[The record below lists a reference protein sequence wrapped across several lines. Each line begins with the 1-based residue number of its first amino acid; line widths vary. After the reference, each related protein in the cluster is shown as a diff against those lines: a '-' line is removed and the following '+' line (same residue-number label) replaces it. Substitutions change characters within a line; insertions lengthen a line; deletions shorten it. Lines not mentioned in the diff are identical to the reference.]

1 MIHSF
6 LQLLYPKCCFACDQ
20 VLIRSEIML
29 CTACRFELPKPGLFL
44 EQPNWISHKLDG
56 LIEYDRVHA
65 YFVFSEGGKVQHI
78 LHQIK
83 YKGQEKLGGYLGACI
98 GRSFTLQEYDVI
110 IPMPLH
116 QSRLKER
123 GYNQAA
129 CIAKGI
135 AHESGIPFLENN
147 LVRNKQVSS
156 LIGLNRAERY
166 ETLEE
171 VFAVLQPE
179 ALDGLRILLVDD
191 TMTTGATFLAAG
203 SKIKA
208 ASTGK
213 LSFLALA
220 ALK

>member
-1 MIHSF
+1 MINSF
-6 LQLLYPKCCFACDQ
+6 LQLLYPKCCFACEQ
-20 VLIRSEIML
+20 VLIRSENWL
-29 CTACRFELPKPGLFL
+29 CTHCRFELPKPGLFL

-65 YFVFSEGGKVQHI
+65 YFLFAEGGKVQHL

-83 YKGQEKLGGYLGACI
+83 YKGQEKLGEYLGCCV
-98 GRSFTLQEYDVI
+98 GRSFSREDYDIVL
-110 IPMPLH
+110 PMPLH
-116 QSRLKER
+116 PSRMKDR

-129 CIAKGI
+129 CIARGI
-135 AHESGIPFLENN
+135 AQESGIPLSITH
-147 LVRNKQVSS
+147 LLRTKQVAS

-166 ETLEE
+166 ATLEE
-171 VFAVLQPE
+171 VFEVTKPSELN
-179 ALDGLRILLVDD
+179 GLRILLVDD

-203 SKIKA
+203 AKIKA
-208 ASTGK
+208 ASTGS

>member
-1 MIHSF
+1 MITSF

-56 LIEYDRVHA
+56 LIEYDRVHV
-65 YFVFSEGGKVQHI
+65 YFLFSEGGKVQHI

-83 YKGQEKLGGYLGACI
+83 YKGQEKLGEYLGACI
-98 GRSFTLQEYDVI
+98 GRSFTRKEYDII

-116 QSRLKER
+116 PSRRRER

-135 AHESGIPFLENN
+135 ARESGIPFLEDN

-171 VFAVLQPE
+171 VFEVLKPDE
-179 ALDGLRILLVDD
+179 LDGLRILLVDD

-203 SKIKA
+203 AKIKA

>member
-1 MIHSF
+1 MITSF
-6 LQLLYPKCCFACDQ
+6 LQLLYPKCCFACDE
-20 VLIRSEIML
+20 VLIRSEIWL
-29 CTACRFELPKPGLFL
+29 CTSCRFELPKPGLFL

-56 LIEYDRVHA
+56 LLEYDRVHA
-65 YFVFSEGGKVQHI
+65 YFVFSEGGKVQRI

-83 YKGQEKLGGYLGACI
+83 YKGQEKLGEYLGACM
-98 GRSFTLQEYDVI
+98 GRSFTRKEYDVI

-116 QSRLKER
+116 PSRLKER

-135 AHESGIPFLENN
+135 ARESGIPYLEDN

-166 ETLEE
+166 ATLEE
-171 VFAVLQPE
+171 VFEVLKPDE
-179 ALDGLRILLVDD
+179 LNGLRILLVDD

-203 SKIKA
+203 AKINA

>member
-1 MIHSF
+1 MITSF

-65 YFVFSEGGKVQHI
+65 YFLFSEGGKVQHL

-83 YKGQEKLGGYLGACI
+83 YKGQEKLGEYLGACI
-98 GRSFTLQEYDVI
+98 GRSFTRKEYDVI

-116 QSRLKER
+116 PSRLKER

-135 AHESGIPFLENN
+135 ARESGIPYVVDN

-166 ETLEE
+166 ATLEE
-171 VFAVLQPE
+171 VFEVLKPE
-179 ALDGLRILLVDD
+179 ALYGLRILLVDD

-203 SKIKA
+203 AKIKA
-208 ASTGK
+208 ASIGK

>member
-1 MIHSF
+1 MITSF

-65 YFVFSEGGKVQHI
+65 YFLFSEGGKVQHL

-83 YKGQEKLGGYLGACI
+83 YKGQEKLGEYLGACI
-98 GRSFTLQEYDVI
+98 GRSFTRQEYDVI

-116 QSRLKER
+116 PSRRRER

-135 AHESGIPFLENN
+135 ARESGIPFLEDN

-166 ETLEE
+166 ATLEE
-171 VFAVLQPE
+171 AFEVLKPDE
-179 ALDGLRILLVDD
+179 LDGLQILLVDD

-203 SKIKA
+203 AKIKA

>member
-83 YKGQEKLGGYLGACI
+83 YKGQEKLGEYLGACI

-116 QSRLKER
+116 PSRLKER

>member
-1 MIHSF
+1 MITSF

-65 YFVFSEGGKVQHI
+65 YFLFSEGGKVQHL

-83 YKGQEKLGGYLGACI
+83 YKGQEKLGEYLGACI
-98 GRSFTLQEYDVI
+98 GRSFTRQEYDVI
-110 IPMPLH
+110 ISMPLH
-116 QSRLKER
+116 PSRRRER

-135 AHESGIPFLENN
+135 ARESGIPFLEDN

-166 ETLEE
+166 ATLEE
-171 VFAVLQPE
+171 AFEVLKPDE
-179 ALDGLRILLVDD
+179 LDGLRILLVDD

-203 SKIKA
+203 AKIKA

>member
-1 MIHSF
+1 MITSF

-65 YFVFSEGGKVQHI
+65 YFLFSEGGKVQHI

-83 YKGQEKLGGYLGACI
+83 YKGQQKLGEYLGACI
-98 GRSFTLQEYDVI
+98 GRSFTRQEYDVI

-116 QSRLKER
+116 PSRRRER

-135 AHESGIPFLENN
+135 ARESVIPLMEDN

-166 ETLEE
+166 ATLEE
-171 VFAVLQPE
+171 VFEVLKPDE
-179 ALDGLRILLVDD
+179 LDGLRILLVDD

-203 SKIKA
+203 AKIKA

>member
-1 MIHSF
+1 MITSF

-65 YFVFSEGGKVQHI
+65 YFLFSEGGKVQHL

-83 YKGQEKLGGYLGACI
+83 YKGQQKLGEYLGACI
-98 GRSFTLQEYDVI
+98 GRSFTRQEYDVI

-116 QSRLKER
+116 PSRRRER

-135 AHESGIPFLENN
+135 ARESGIPFLEDI

-166 ETLEE
+166 ATLEE
-171 VFAVLQPE
+171 VFEVLKPA

-203 SKIKA
+203 AKIKA

>member
-1 MIHSF
+1 MINAF

-20 VLIRSEIML
+20 VLIRSENWI
-29 CTACRFELPKPGLFL
+29 CTRCRFELPSPGLFL

-65 YFVFSEGGKVQHI
+65 YFVFSEGGKVQHL

-83 YKGQEKLGGYLGACI
+83 YKGQEQLGEYLGVCV
-98 GRSFTLQEYDVI
+98 GRSFSIKDYDLI

-116 QSRLKER
+116 PSRLSER

-135 AHESGIPFLENN
+135 ARTSGIPYSGEHLW
-147 LVRNKQVSS
+147 RTKQVTS

-166 ETLEE
+166 LSLEE
-171 VFAVLQPE
+171 VFEVRNPAE
-179 ALDGLRILLVDD
+179 LDDLRILLVDD

-203 SKIKA
+203 AKIKA

>member
-1 MIHSF
+1 MINAF

-20 VLIRSEIML
+20 VLIRSENWI
-29 CTACRFELPKPGLFL
+29 CTRCRFELPSPGLFL

-65 YFVFSEGGKVQHI
+65 YFVFSEGGKVQHL

-83 YKGQEKLGGYLGACI
+83 YKGQEGLGEYLGSCV
-98 GRSFTLQEYDVI
+98 GRSFSTKEYDLI

-116 QSRLKER
+116 PSRLKER

-129 CIAKGI
+129 CVAKGI
-135 AHESGIPFLENN
+135 SRASGIPISEGHL
-147 LVRNKQVSS
+147 LRTKQVTS

-166 ETLEE
+166 QTLEE
-171 VFAVLQPE
+171 VFEVFRPNE
-179 ALDGLRILLVDD
+179 LDGLRILMVDD
-191 TMTTGATFLAAG
+191 TLTTGATFLAAG
-203 SKIKA
+203 AKIKA

>member
-1 MIHSF
+1 MITSF
-6 LQLLYPKCCFACDQ
+6 LQLLYPKFCLACDQ
-20 VLIRSEIML
+20 VLIRSENWL
-29 CTACRFELPKPGLFL
+29 CTVCRFELPKPGLFL

-65 YFVFSEGGKVQHI
+65 YFLFAEGGKVQHI

-83 YKGQEKLGGYLGACI
+83 YKGQEKLGEYLGACV
-98 GRSFTLQEYDVI
+98 GRSFSLENYDI
-110 IPMPLH
+110 ILPMPLH
-116 QSRLKER
+116 PSRLKER

-129 CIAKGI
+129 CIARGI
-135 AHESGIPFLENN
+135 SHESGIPLSVAH
-147 LVRNKQVSS
+147 LLRTKQVAS

-166 ETLEE
+166 QTLEE
-171 VFAVLQPE
+171 VFEVIRPDE
-179 ALDGLRILLVDD
+179 LDGLRILLIDD

-203 SKIKA
+203 AKIKA

>member
-1 MIHSF
+1 MITSF

-65 YFVFSEGGKVQHI
+65 YFLFSEGGKVQHL

-83 YKGQEKLGGYLGACI
+83 YKGQEKLGEYLGACI
-98 GRSFTLQEYDVI
+98 GRSFTRQEYDVI

-116 QSRLKER
+116 PSRRRER

-135 AHESGIPFLENN
+135 ALESGIPFLEDN

-166 ETLEE
+166 ATLEE
-171 VFAVLQPE
+171 AFEVLKPDE
-179 ALDGLRILLVDD
+179 LDGLRILLVDD

-203 SKIKA
+203 AKIKA

>member
-1 MIHSF
+1 MITSF

-20 VLIRSEIML
+20 VLIRSENWI
-29 CTACRFELPKPGLFL
+29 CTRCRFELPSPGLFL

-56 LIEYDRVHA
+56 LIDYERVHA
-65 YFVFSEGGKVQHI
+65 YYVFSEGGKVQHL

-83 YKGQEKLGGYLGACI
+83 YKGQEKLGEYLGASI
-98 GRSFTLQEYDVI
+98 GRSFTPQDYDVL

-116 QSRLKER
+116 PSRRRER

-129 CIAKGI
+129 CIAKGF
-135 AHESGIPFLENN
+135 AQESGIPCLENN

-156 LIGLNRAERY
+156 LIGLNRADRY
-166 ETLEE
+166 ATLEE
-171 VFAVLQPE
+171 VFEVVRPAE
-179 ALDGLRILLVDD
+179 LDGLRILLVDD

-203 SKIKA
+203 AKIKA

>member
-6 LQLLYPKCCFACDQ
+6 LQLLYPKCCFACDH

-83 YKGQEKLGGYLGACI
+83 YKGQEKLGEYLGACI
-98 GRSFTLQEYDVI
+98 GRSFTAQEYDVL

-116 QSRLKER
+116 PSRLKER

-135 AHESGIPFLENN
+135 ARESGILFLADN

-171 VFAVLQPE
+171 VFEVLQPE

>member
-1 MIHSF
+1 MITSF

-65 YFVFSEGGKVQHI
+65 YFLFSEGGKVQHL

-83 YKGQEKLGGYLGACI
+83 YKGQEKLGEYLGACI
-98 GRSFTLQEYDVI
+98 GRSFTRQEYDVI
-110 IPMPLH
+110 VPMPLYP
-116 QSRLKER
+116 SRRRER

-135 AHESGIPFLENN
+135 ARESGIPFLEDN

-166 ETLEE
+166 ATLEE
-171 VFAVLQPE
+171 AFEVLKPDE
-179 ALDGLRILLVDD
+179 LDGLRILLVDD

-203 SKIKA
+203 AKIKA

>member
-1 MIHSF
+1 MITSF

-65 YFVFSEGGKVQHI
+65 YFLFAEGGKVQHI

-83 YKGQEKLGGYLGACI
+83 YKGQQKLGEYLGACI
-98 GRSFTLQEYDVI
+98 GRSFTRQEYDVI

-116 QSRLKER
+116 PSRRRER

-135 AHESGIPFLENN
+135 ARESGISLLEDN

-166 ETLEE
+166 ATLEE
-171 VFAVLQPE
+171 VFEVLKPDE
-179 ALDGLRILLVDD
+179 LDGLRILLVDD

-203 SKIKA
+203 AKIKA

>member
-1 MIHSF
+1 MITSF

-65 YFVFSEGGKVQHI
+65 YLLFSEGGKVQHI

-83 YKGQEKLGGYLGACI
+83 YKGQEKLGEYLGACI
-98 GRSFTLQEYDVI
+98 GRSFTRQEYDVI

-116 QSRLKER
+116 PSRRRER

-129 CIAKGI
+129 YIAKGI
-135 AHESGIPFLENN
+135 ARESGIPFLEDN

-166 ETLEE
+166 ATLEE
-171 VFAVLQPE
+171 AFEVVKPDE
-179 ALDGLRILLVDD
+179 LDGLRILLVDD
-191 TMTTGATFLAAG
+191 TMTTGATFLATGA
-203 SKIKA
+203 KIKA

>member
-1 MIHSF
+1 MINAF

-20 VLIRSEIML
+20 VLIRSENWI
-29 CTACRFELPKPGLFL
+29 CTRCRFELPSPGLFL

-56 LIEYDRVHA
+56 LIEYDRIHA
-65 YFVFSEGGKVQHI
+65 FYVFSEGGKVQHL

-83 YKGQEKLGGYLGACI
+83 YKGQKKLGEYLGACI
-98 GRSFTLQEYDVI
+98 GRSLTIQDYDVI

-116 QSRLKER
+116 PSRLKER

-129 CIAKGI
+129 CIARGI
-135 AHESGIPFLENN
+135 AHESGIAYLEDN
-147 LVRNKQVSS
+147 LVRNKQVAS
-156 LIGLNRAERY
+156 LIGLNRSERY
-166 ETLEE
+166 ASLEE
-171 VFAVLQPE
+171 VFEVLQPE
-179 ALDGLRILLVDD
+179 VLDGLRVLLVDD

-203 SKIKA
+203 AKIKA

>member
-1 MIHSF
+1 MITSF

-29 CTACRFELPKPGLFL
+29 CTSCRFELPKPGLFL

-83 YKGQEKLGGYLGACI
+83 YKGQEQLGEYLGACI
-98 GRSFTLQEYDVI
+98 GRSFTTQEYDVI

-116 QSRLKER
+116 PSRLKER

-135 AHESGIPFLENN
+135 ARESGIPYVVDN

-166 ETLEE
+166 ATLEE
-171 VFAVLQPE
+171 VFEVLKPE
-179 ALDGLRILLVDD
+179 VLYGLRILLVDD
-191 TMTTGATFLAAG
+191 TLTTGATFLAAG
-203 SKIKA
+203 AKIKA

>member
-1 MIHSF
+1 MITSF

-20 VLIRSEIML
+20 VLIRSENWL
-29 CTACRFELPKPGLFL
+29 CTVCRFELPKPGLFL

-56 LIEYDRVHA
+56 LIEYDRAHA
-65 YFVFSEGGKVQHI
+65 YFLFAEGGKVQHL

-83 YKGQEKLGGYLGACI
+83 YKGQEKLGEYLGACV
-98 GRSFTLQEYDVI
+98 GRSFSSADYDLI
-110 IPMPLH
+110 LPMPLH
-116 QSRLKER
+116 PSRMKER

-129 CIAKGI
+129 CIARGI
-135 AHESGIPFLENN
+135 AHESGIPLSVAH
-147 LVRNKQVSS
+147 LLRTKQVAS

-166 ETLEE
+166 QTLEE
-171 VFAVLQPE
+171 VFEVMYPE
-179 ALDGLRILLVDD
+179 ELDGLRILLVDD

-203 SKIKA
+203 AKIKA

>member
-1 MIHSF
+1 MINAF
-6 LQLLYPKCCFACDQ
+6 LQLLYPECCFACDQ
-20 VLIRSEIML
+20 VLIRSENWI
-29 CTACRFELPKPGLFL
+29 CTRCRFELPSPGLFL

-65 YFVFSEGGKVQHI
+65 YFVFSEGGKVQHL

-83 YKGQEKLGGYLGACI
+83 YKGQEGLGEYLGSCV
-98 GRSFTLQEYDVI
+98 GRSFSTKEYDLI

-116 QSRLKER
+116 PSRLNER

-129 CIAKGI
+129 CVAKGI
-135 AHESGIPFLENN
+135 SRESGIPISEGHL
-147 LVRNKQVSS
+147 LRTKQVTS

-166 ETLEE
+166 QTLEE
-171 VFAVLQPE
+171 VFEVFRPDE
-179 ALDGLRILLVDD
+179 LDGLRILMVDD
-191 TMTTGATFLAAG
+191 TLTTGATFLAAG
-203 SKIKA
+203 AKIKA

>member
-1 MIHSF
+1 
-6 LQLLYPKCCFACDQ
+6 
-20 VLIRSEIML
+20 ML
-29 CTACRFELPKPGLFL
+29 CTTCRFELPKPGLFL

-65 YFVFSEGGKVQHI
+65 YFLFSEGGKVQHI

-83 YKGQEKLGGYLGACI
+83 YKGQQKLGEYLGACI
-98 GRSFTLQEYDVI
+98 GRSFSLQDYDAI

-116 QSRLKER
+116 PSRRRER

-135 AHESGIPFLENN
+135 ARESGIPVLEDN

-166 ETLEE
+166 ATLEE
-171 VFAVLQPE
+171 AFEVLKPE
-179 ALDGLRILLVDD
+179 ELNGLRILLVDD

-203 SKIKA
+203 AKIKA

>member
-1 MIHSF
+1 
-6 LQLLYPKCCFACDQ
+6 
-20 VLIRSEIML
+20 
-29 CTACRFELPKPGLFL
+29 
-44 EQPNWISHKLDG
+44 

-65 YFVFSEGGKVQHI
+65 YFLFSEGGKVQHI

-83 YKGQEKLGGYLGACI
+83 YKGQEKLGEYLGACM
-98 GRSFTLQEYDVI
+98 GRSFTPQEYDVI
-110 IPMPLH
+110 LPMPLH
-116 QSRLKER
+116 PSRLKER

-135 AHESGIPFLENN
+135 ARESGIPYIVDN

-166 ETLEE
+166 ATLEE
-171 VFAVLQPE
+171 VFEVLKPE
-179 ALDGLRILLVDD
+179 ELDDLRILLVDD

-203 SKIKA
+203 AKIKA

>member
-1 MIHSF
+1 MIHRF

-20 VLIRSEIML
+20 VLIRSENWI
-29 CTACRFELPKPGLFL
+29 CTRCRFELPSPGLFL

-65 YFVFSEGGKVQHI
+65 YFLFAEGGKVQHL
-78 LHQIK
+78 LHQVK
-83 YKGQEKLGGYLGACI
+83 YKGQQKLGEYLGACV
-98 GRSFTLQEYDVI
+98 GRSFSGEDYDVI
-110 IPMPLH
+110 LPMPLH
-116 QSRLKER
+116 PSRLKER

-129 CIAKGI
+129 CIAKGM
-135 AHESGIPFLENN
+135 ASESGIPFSESYL
-147 LVRNKQVSS
+147 LRTKQVAS

-166 ETLEE
+166 ASLEE
-171 VFAVLQPE
+171 VFEIMRPE
-179 ALDGLRILLVDD
+179 ELDGKRILLVDD
-191 TMTTGATFLAAG
+191 TLTTGATFLAAG
-203 SKIKA
+203 AKIKA

>member
-83 YKGQEKLGGYLGACI
+83 FKGQEKLGEYLGACI
-98 GRSFTLQEYDVI
+98 GRSFTPQEYDVI

>member
-1 MIHSF
+1 MITSF

-20 VLIRSEIML
+20 VLIRSENWL

-44 EQPNWISHKLDG
+44 QQPNWISHKLDG

-65 YFVFSEGGKVQHI
+65 YFLFAEGGKVQHL

-83 YKGQEKLGGYLGACI
+83 YKGQEKLGEYLGRCV
-98 GRSFTLQEYDVI
+98 GHSFSPADYDLI
-110 IPMPLH
+110 LPMPLH
-116 QSRLKER
+116 PSRMRER

-129 CIAKGI
+129 CVARGI
-135 AHESGIPFLENN
+135 ALTSGISISDRHL
-147 LVRNKQVSS
+147 LRTKQIAS

-171 VFAVLQPE
+171 VFEVMRPSE
-179 ALDGLRILLVDD
+179 LDGLRILVVDD

-203 SKIKA
+203 AKIKA

>member
-1 MIHSF
+1 MINAF

-20 VLIRSEIML
+20 VLIRSENWI
-29 CTACRFELPKPGLFL
+29 CTRCRFELPSPGLFL

-65 YFVFSEGGKVQHI
+65 YFVFSEGGKVQHL

-83 YKGQEKLGGYLGACI
+83 YKGQEGLGEYLGSCV
-98 GRSFTLQEYDVI
+98 GRSFSTKEYDLI

-116 QSRLKER
+116 PSRLKER

-129 CIAKGI
+129 CVAKGI
-135 AHESGIPFLENN
+135 SRESGIPISEGHL
-147 LVRNKQVSS
+147 LRTKQVTS

-166 ETLEE
+166 QTLEE
-171 VFAVLQPE
+171 VFEVFRPDE
-179 ALDGLRILLVDD
+179 LDGLRILMVDD
-191 TMTTGATFLAAG
+191 TLTTGATFLAAG
-203 SKIKA
+203 AKIKA

>member
-1 MIHSF
+1 MITSF

-29 CTACRFELPKPGLFL
+29 CTSCRFELPKPGLFL

-83 YKGQEKLGGYLGACI
+83 YKGQEQLGEYLGACI
-98 GRSFTLQEYDVI
+98 GRSFTTQEYDVI

-116 QSRLKER
+116 PSRLKER

-135 AHESGIPFLENN
+135 ARESGIPYVVDN

-166 ETLEE
+166 ATLEE
-171 VFAVLQPE
+171 VFEVLKPE
-179 ALDGLRILLVDD
+179 VLYGLRILLVDD

-203 SKIKA
+203 AKIKA

>member
-1 MIHSF
+1 
-6 LQLLYPKCCFACDQ
+6 
-20 VLIRSEIML
+20 
-29 CTACRFELPKPGLFL
+29 
-44 EQPNWISHKLDG
+44 
-56 LIEYDRVHA
+56 
-65 YFVFSEGGKVQHI
+65 
-78 LHQIK
+78 LH
-83 YKGQEKLGGYLGACI
+83 
-98 GRSFTLQEYDVI
+98 
-110 IPMPLH
+110 P
-116 QSRLKER
+116 SRRRER

-135 AHESGIPFLENN
+135 ARESGISFLENN

-166 ETLEE
+166 ATLEE
-171 VFAVLQPE
+171 VFEVLKPE

-203 SKIKA
+203 AKIKA

-220 ALK
+220 AIK

>member
-1 MIHSF
+1 MITSF

-20 VLIRSEIML
+20 VLIRSENWL
-29 CTACRFELPKPGLFL
+29 CTVCRFELPKPGLFL

-65 YFVFSEGGKVQHI
+65 YFLFAEGGKVQHI

-83 YKGQEKLGGYLGACI
+83 YKGQEKLGEYLGTCV
-98 GRSFTLQEYDVI
+98 GRSFSPDDYDI
-110 IPMPLH
+110 ILPMPLH
-116 QSRLKER
+116 PSRMKER

-129 CIAKGI
+129 CIARGI
-135 AHESGIPFLENN
+135 SHESGIPLSVAH
-147 LVRNKQVSS
+147 LLRTKQVAS

-166 ETLEE
+166 QTLEE
-171 VFAVLQPE
+171 VFEVMRPDE
-179 ALDGLRILLVDD
+179 LDGLRILLIDD

-203 SKIKA
+203 AKIKA

>member
-1 MIHSF
+1 MITSF

-20 VLIRSEIML
+20 VLIRSENWL
-29 CTACRFELPKPGLFL
+29 CTVCRFELPKPGLFL

-56 LIEYDRVHA
+56 LIEYDRAHA
-65 YFVFSEGGKVQHI
+65 YFLFAEGGKVQHL

-83 YKGQEKLGGYLGACI
+83 YKGQEKLGEYLGACV
-98 GRSFTLQEYDVI
+98 GRSFSPEDYDI
-110 IPMPLH
+110 ILPMPLH
-116 QSRLKER
+116 PSRMKER

-129 CIAKGI
+129 CIARGI
-135 AHESGIPFLENN
+135 AHESGIRLSVAH
-147 LVRNKQVSS
+147 LLRTKQVSS

-166 ETLEE
+166 QTLEE
-171 VFAVLQPE
+171 VFEVMYPE
-179 ALDGLRILLVDD
+179 ELDGLRILLVDD

-203 SKIKA
+203 AKIKA

>member
-1 MIHSF
+1 MINSF

-20 VLIRSEIML
+20 VLIRSENWL
-29 CTACRFELPKPGLFL
+29 CTVCRFELPKPGLFL

-65 YFVFSEGGKVQHI
+65 YFLFAEGGKVQHI

-83 YKGQEKLGGYLGACI
+83 YKGQEKLGEYLGACV
-98 GRSFTLQEYDVI
+98 GRSFSLENYDI
-110 IPMPLH
+110 ILPMPLH
-116 QSRLKER
+116 PSRLKER

-129 CIAKGI
+129 CIARGI
-135 AHESGIPFLENN
+135 SHESGIPLSVAH
-147 LVRNKQVSS
+147 LLRTKQVAS

-166 ETLEE
+166 QTLEE
-171 VFAVLQPE
+171 VFEVIRPDE
-179 ALDGLRILLVDD
+179 LDGLRILLIDD

-203 SKIKA
+203 AKIKA

>member
-83 YKGQEKLGGYLGACI
+83 YKGQEKLGEYLGACI

>member
-1 MIHSF
+1 
-6 LQLLYPKCCFACDQ
+6 
-20 VLIRSEIML
+20 
-29 CTACRFELPKPGLFL
+29 
-44 EQPNWISHKLDG
+44 

-65 YFVFSEGGKVQHI
+65 YYVFSEGGKVQHL

-83 YKGQEKLGGYLGACI
+83 YKGQERLGEYLGSCV
-98 GRSFTLQEYDVI
+98 GRSFSTKEYDLL

-116 QSRLKER
+116 PSRLKER

-129 CIAKGI
+129 CVAKGI
-135 AHESGIPFLENN
+135 AQASGIPMSETHL
-147 LVRNKQVSS
+147 LRTKQVTS

-166 ETLEE
+166 KTLEE
-171 VFAVLQPE
+171 VFEVMRPGE
-179 ALDGLRILLVDD
+179 LDGLRILLVDD
-191 TMTTGATFLAAG
+191 TLTTGATFLAAG
-203 SKIKA
+203 AKIKA

>member
-1 MIHSF
+1 
-6 LQLLYPKCCFACDQ
+6 
-20 VLIRSEIML
+20 ML

-65 YFVFSEGGKVQHI
+65 YFLFSEGGKVQHL

-83 YKGQEKLGGYLGACI
+83 YKGHQKLGEYLGACI
-98 GRSFTLQEYDVI
+98 GRSFTRKEYDVI

-116 QSRLKER
+116 PSRRRER

-135 AHESGIPFLENN
+135 ARESGIPFLEDI

-166 ETLEE
+166 ATLEE
-171 VFAVLQPE
+171 VFEVLKPDK
-179 ALDGLRILLVDD
+179 LDGLRILLVDD

-203 SKIKA
+203 AKIKA

>member
-1 MIHSF
+1 MINSF

-20 VLIRSEIML
+20 VLIRSENWL
-29 CTACRFELPKPGLFL
+29 CTVCRFELPKPGLFL

-65 YFVFSEGGKVQHI
+65 YFLFAEGGKVQHI

-83 YKGQEKLGGYLGACI
+83 YKGQEKLGEYLGACV
-98 GRSFTLQEYDVI
+98 GRSFSLEDYDI
-110 IPMPLH
+110 ILPMPLH
-116 QSRLKER
+116 PSRLKER

-129 CIAKGI
+129 CIARGI
-135 AHESGIPFLENN
+135 SHESGIPLSVAH
-147 LVRNKQVSS
+147 LLRTKQVAS

-166 ETLEE
+166 QTLEE
-171 VFAVLQPE
+171 VFEVIRPDE
-179 ALDGLRILLVDD
+179 LDGLRILLIDD

-203 SKIKA
+203 AKIKA